1 MMHNCRETRSRL
13 AELVF
18 DCSAGEHEP
27 EHGIAE
33 IKACAGCL
41 EQYQALRATLGL
53 LDRGDVHHPA
63 ESYWTGYN
71 ERLRQHLTALQQ
83 QSPPPESPG
92 RWWKSFTGRSI
103 PVPLPV
109 AAAVALLLVATSV
122 LTLRRPQPTMLT
134 QMHAPSPT
142 TARPL
147 PVAPALS
154 PQVVE
159 APVLRE
165 KLVTRIV
172 YVERTRRA
180 ASQKRQERVVARQL
194 KGASIPTAAINK
206 TRSEHNAD
214 DDIAYFTRTNL
225 EGFQPSN
232 NLQINILKPGSKDD

>member
-1 MMHNCRETRSRL
+1 MHNCRETRSRL
-13 AELVF
+13 VEFVF

-27 EHGIAE
+27 EHQIAE

-53 LDRGDVHHPA
+53 LEQGDVHHPA

-71 ERLRQHLTALQQ
+71 ERLRQHLTALPQQ
-83 QSPPPESPG
+83 PPSSKNAG

-109 AAAVALLLVATSV
+109 AAAVVLLLVATSV
-122 LTLRRPQPTMLT
+122 LTLRRPQPIMLT
-134 QMHAPSPT
+134 HMHAPSPT
-142 TARPL
+142 PARPL
-147 PVAPALS
+147 PVAPSLS

-159 APVLRE
+159 APVRRE

-180 ASQKRQERVVARQL
+180 ASQKRHERAVARQL
-194 KGASIPTAAINK
+194 KGASIPTAAIHK
-206 TRSEHNAD
+206 MSFEHNAD
-214 DDIAYFTRTNL
+214 DNIAYFTRTNL
-225 EGFQPSN
+225 KGFQPSN

>member
-1 MMHNCRETRSRL
+1 MHNCRETRSRL
-13 AELVF
+13 VELVF
-18 DCSAGEHEP
+18 DCSAGGHEP

-53 LDRGDVHHPA
+53 LERGAVEQPA

-71 ERLRQHLTALQQ
+71 ERLRQHLTALPQQ
-83 QSPPPESPG
+83 PSSPEYPG
-92 RWWKSFTGRSI
+92 RWWKSFVGYSI

-109 AAAVALLLVATSV
+109 AAAVVLLLVAASV
-122 LTLRRPQPTMLT
+122 LTLREPGPTMLT
-134 QMHAPSPT
+134 QRYVPSSAP
-142 TARPL
+142 ARPL
-147 PVAPALS
+147 PVAPSPA

-180 ASQKRQERVVARQL
+180 ASQKKQEQVVARQL
-194 KGASIPTAAINK
+194 KGAGVPTSAVHK
-206 TRSEHNAD
+206 TSFERNAD

-225 EGFQPSN
+225 AGFEPSN
-232 NLQINILKPGSKDD
+232 NLQINILKLESNNDW